1 MSTTRPSG
9 TPGGLDDP
17 YTGVDSTR
25 RGAHRARPTPLM
37 AALPAVAVV
46 VVVLLVAFGVYT
58 LLGGAGGGNGSGNG
72 GPAAGAEV
80 SPSVSGEAD
89 PSPPADAE
97 QSPEPEEEPVEEEPE
112 PDKSIRVTVL
122 NNTSTPRLAAKGK
135 DKLAGDGW
143 NVVAVGDHKP
153 RGSVPSTTVFY
164 ATEGQRVTAEAISQA
179 LGAGGVEESSEI
191 AGDAITVVLSTDFTP

>member
-46 VVVLLVAFGVYT
+46 VVVVLVAFGVYT
-58 LLGGAGGGNGSGNG
+58 LLGGAGGGG
-72 GPAAGAEV
+72 GGGGAAAGAEV

-89 PSPPADAE
+89 PSPPAAAE
-97 QSPEPEEEPVEEEPE
+97 Q
-112 PDKSIRVTVL
+112 
-122 NNTSTPRLAAKGK
+122 
-135 DKLAGDGW
+135 
-143 NVVAVGDHKP
+143 
-153 RGSVPSTTVFY
+153 
-164 ATEGQRVTAEAISQA
+164 
-179 LGAGGVEESSEI
+179 
-191 AGDAITVVLSTDFTP
+191 